1 MEPKL
6 NFFRVQIR
14 GQKCDEKKCEPVP
27 RQFYSSLQN
36 LTLRTVVLSRHY
48 IADFP
53 LLNSYPAAILIVI
66 ALTVCH
72 VFHVHHCKLNVMTGV
87 VRI

>member
-1 MEPKL
+1 MMK
-6 NFFRVQIR
+6 
-14 GQKCDEKKCEPVP
+14 KKCEPVP
-27 RQFYSSLQN
+27 LQNFSSIQN

-53 LLNSYPAAILIVI
+53 LLNSYQAANLIVI

-72 VFHVHHCKLNVMTGV
+72 AFHVHHCKLNVMTGV